1 MIGVQCTGLSDCV
14 YQIIS
19 QWKFRITKL
28 QQLYNEVLSIT
39 TTTTTTTTKTDK
51 HLLLTDFHRAMI
63 ELWDFFLNFLISG
76 INNWRE
82 KSRTLKCKT
91 ILHLKTLSYLL
102 LSPIILTNSCAKFKL
117 KLNPSLVTL
126 LDASITNTRS
136 SPLAVSKLMA
146 LPRVTIL

>member
-39 TTTTTTTTKTDK
+39 TTTTTKTDK
-51 HLLLTDFHRAMI
+51 HLVPTDFHRAMI
-63 ELWDFFLNFLISG
+63 ELQDFFLNFLISG

>member
-28 QQLYNEVLSIT
+28 QHLYNEVLSI
-39 TTTTTTTTKTDK
+39 TTTTTKTDK
-51 HLLLTDFHRAMI
+51 HLLLTDFHLAMI
-63 ELWDFFLNFLISG
+63 ELWDFFLIFLISG

-91 ILHLKTLSYLL
+91 ILHLKILSYLL

-146 LPRVTIL
+146 LPRVSIL

>member
-28 QQLYNEVLSIT
+28 QHLYNEVLSI

-63 ELWDFFLNFLISG
+63 ELWDFFSEFFNKWDKQLEG
-76 INNWRE
+76 
-82 KSRTLKCKT
+82 KVA
-91 ILHLKTLSYLL
+91 Y
-102 LSPIILTNSCAKFKL
+102 FK
-117 KLNPSLVTL
+117 
-126 LDASITNTRS
+126 
-136 SPLAVSKLMA
+136 M
-146 LPRVTIL
+146 

>member
-39 TTTTTTTTKTDK
+39 TTTTTKTDK
-51 HLLLTDFHRAMI
+51 HLLPTDFHRAMI
-63 ELWDFFLNFLISG
+63 ELQDFFLNFLISG